1 DPDLRLMDVDGDGV
15 VDAIRA
21 TSKAFYVFRNRGE
34 AGWDP
39 PYAIARI
46 HDLDQFPDVSF
57 TDPRVKFADMTGDG
71 LLDIVWVSGGR
82 IDYWPALGGG
92 RFGTRV
98 SLGLHPAIPSGFEPQ
113 RMYLADINGD
123 GLADVAYIDQD
134 RVRLYVNRSG
144 QSLVSAADVLY

>member
-1 DPDLRLMDVDGDGV
+1 DMDGNGTADLLDLSEPPLGYIRNDPGEGWTERVPVARAPSFDPNDPDLRLMDVDGDGV

-98 SLGLHPAIPSGFEPQ
+98 SLGLH
-113 RMYLADINGD
+113 
-123 GLADVAYIDQD
+123 
-134 RVRLYVNRSG
+134 
-144 QSLVSAADVLY
+144 